1 MQAIS
6 NEKEKMK
13 KKNKYEENFEP
24 KREHGKIN
32 MTKIF
37 NQEKNIE

>member
-13 KKNKYEENFEP
+13 KKTNMRKILNQNEN
-24 KREHGKIN
+24 
-32 MTKIF
+32 M
-37 NQEKNIE
+37 EK